1 LNFRDEILKEH
12 SKKHALNIAAIA
24 CDSKKDFKE
33 LVDCFL
39 SDDYRL
45 AQIASWCLHWA
56 VKQKP
61 GMIGPYIKKVV
72 AQLERKDVHPSVI
85 RHTVNILQSINIPEE
100 FHGEVMNACFGFIEN
115 PSTAIAIK
123 AFSLTTLYNLSGIY
137 PEIRPELKLI
147 IEERWDTETAA
158 FRSRG
163 KKILAELK
171 KPL

>member
-1 LNFRDEILKEH
+1 LSFREEIIKEH
-12 SKKHALNIAAIA
+12 SKKHVLNIATLA
-24 CDSKKDFKE
+24 CASKKDFKE

-56 VKQKP
+56 VTQKP
-61 GMIGPYIKKVV
+61 EMIGPYIKKVV
-72 AQLERKDVHPSVI
+72 AQLDRKDVHPSVI

-100 FHGEVMNACFGFIEN
+100 FHGKVMNACFNFIET
-115 PSTAIAIK
+115 PSTGIAIK
-123 AFSLTTLYNLSGIY
+123 AFSLTTLYNLSRIY
-137 PEIRPELKLI
+137 PEIRSELKLV

-163 KKILAELK
+163 KKILASFG
-171 KPL
+171 